1 MYSSIVF
8 LELRNHV
15 SNSAEPRQKKTPQ
28 EAAFSNRLMLRCG
41 IN

>member
-15 SNSAEPRQKKTPQ
+15 SNSAELRQKKTPR
-28 EAAFSNRLMLRCG
+28 EAAFSVKLMLHCG